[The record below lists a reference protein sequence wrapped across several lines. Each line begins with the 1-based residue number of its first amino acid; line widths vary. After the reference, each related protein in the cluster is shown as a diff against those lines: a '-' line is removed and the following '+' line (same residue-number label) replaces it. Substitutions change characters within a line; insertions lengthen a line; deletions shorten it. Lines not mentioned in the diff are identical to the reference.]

1 MSLPAARVTDLVA
14 CPAFNVLVPHVGGPI
29 TVGAPTVMIGG
40 MVAAR
45 MGDPNTCAGGPG
57 AIATGSPVVLIAGQP
72 AARVSDLAG
81 HGGIISP
88 PGCITVLIGGP
99 APPPPPPPPPDPREP
114 PPEEE

>member
-29 TVGAPTVMIGG
+29 TMGEPTVLIGG
-40 MVAAR
+40 LIAAR

-57 AIATGSPVVLIAGQP
+57 AITTASPVVLIGGKM
-72 AARVSDLAG
+72 AARLSDLAG

-88 PGCITVLIGGP
+88 PCCINVLIGGP
-99 APPPPPPPPPDPREP
+99 APPPPPPPPPPPEP

>member
-14 CPAFNVLVPHVGGPI
+14 CPAFNGPQPHVGGPI
-29 TVGAPTVMIGG
+29 TAGAPTVLIGNLA
-40 MVAAR
+40 AAR

-57 AIATGSPVVLIAGQP
+57 AISTASPVVLIAGQP

-88 PGCITVLIGGP
+88 PCCINVLIGGP
-99 APPPPPPPPPDPREP
+99 APPPPPPPPPPPEP
-114 PPEEE
+114 PPEE

>member
-45 MGDPNTCAGGPG
+45 MGDANTCAGGPG